1 MSRHLDRSSDS
12 RCHKIPKH
20 NMTHHIE
27 NNAINSY
34 FYTTGIPGIPISQKL
49 FLKKNYVH
57 GLGKIGIPLIL
68 PVG

>member
-1 MSRHLDRSSDS
+1 
-12 RCHKIPKH
+12 
-20 NMTHHIE
+20 MTHHIE